1 VAPAS
6 AFAGKVVQL
15 VDDDDDLLIALAA
28 PLRRRGFD
36 VAVATD
42 AVTAVSTAVRRPPD
56 VVVMDIG
63 LPGGS
68 GVMVMQRLHSL
79 PQLAGV
85 PVIMLSGRDPEK
97 HRDDALAAGAVAYLA
112 KPITPEEL
120 MAAVVTALGGDPDSA

>member
-1 VAPAS
+1 
-6 AFAGKVVQL
+6 
-15 VDDDDDLLIALAA
+15 
-28 PLRRRGFD
+28 
-36 VAVATD
+36 
-42 AVTAVSTAVRRPPD
+42 
-56 VVVMDIG
+56 
-63 LPGGS
+63 
-68 GVMVMQRLHSL
+68 MVMQRLHSL

>member
-1 VAPAS
+1 MSKAQNL
-6 AFAGKVVQL
+6 FGTLQNF
-15 VDDDDDLLIALAA
+15 DL
-28 PLRRRGFD
+28 GN
-36 VAVATD
+36 
-42 AVTAVSTAVRRPPD
+42 
-56 VVVMDIG
+56 G
-63 LPGGS
+63 LQGT
-68 GVMVMQRLHSL
+68 LHSL